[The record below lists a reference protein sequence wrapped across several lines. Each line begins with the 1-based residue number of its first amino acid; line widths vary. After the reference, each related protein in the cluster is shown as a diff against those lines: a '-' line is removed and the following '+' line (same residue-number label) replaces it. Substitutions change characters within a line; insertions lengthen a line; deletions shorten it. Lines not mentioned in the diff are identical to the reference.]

1 MVMRTTSLPR
11 FRFFSLVAVA
21 AASAACGGSGSYG
34 ASSSQAAAP
43 SAAVSGAPD
52 TPYGSGVAGAPAVA
66 ATVAVGKAGSLGAIL
81 VDGTGR
87 TLYLFEKDRGSSS
100 CADQCPQVWPPL
112 LSTGAAM
119 AGSGASGGLIAETT
133 RADGT
138 HQVTYAGHP
147 LYYYVADQGAQQT
160 KGQGLNQF
168 GADWYVL
175 SAKGDKVD
183 NG

>member
-1 MVMRTTSLPR
+1 
-11 FRFFSLVAVA
+11 
-21 AASAACGGSGSYG
+21 
-34 ASSSQAAAP
+34 
-43 SAAVSGAPD
+43 
-52 TPYGSGVAGAPAVA
+52 
-66 ATVAVGKAGSLGAIL
+66 VAVGKAGSLGAIL

-100 CADQCPQVWPPL
+100 CADQCAQVWPPL

-147 LYYYVADQGAQQT
+147 LYYYVADQGAQQA